1 MVLRRRPQR
10 DDAAREETVKPTSR
24 ASNLA
29 SLSDVAAALEPLRAA
44 SNQAGLAGA
53 VCSLLVSTVAVV
65 CRVDRLEADAPVV
78 MIARA
83 AAEGRPDVATPD
95 GDLAGDAAA
104 AGVFDVVPD
113 SGRRLSWVGSRSPPT
128 GGPSVSYG
136 SPCHFRQGSPP
147 AIWHPCTGSVTRWRQ
162 GWPEPSS
169 TRRPNRFPSDSSSP
183 CSRMRCRSARDSSWQ
198 RATCRR

>member
-113 SGRRLSWVGSRSPPT
+113 SGRRLSWVAVPLAA
-128 GGPSVSYG
+128 
-136 SPCHFRQGSPP
+136 H
-147 AIWHPCTGSVTRWRQ
+147 
-162 GWPEPSS
+162 
-169 TRRPNRFPSDSSSP
+169 RRPIGVLRLALPLSTGLTAGDLASLHGIGDALAAGLAGAELHEETEQVS
-183 CSRMRCRSARDSSWQ
+183 Q
-198 RATCRR
+198 RLQQSLLPNALPLGP